1 MEAVRGKKSV
11 APSIVGGEGQ
21 GQWRGDIAG
30 LWGFSKDDRVRG
42 ALVAQV
48 TRGGSG
54 RRRCL
59 TQGGSGDDKRKVP
72 GTKKK
77 KIRNYGG
84 NRTNSSPGTEGRGNS
99 KMPPIPT
106 KNEQNFNGVNAVKR
120 RD

>member
-1 MEAVRGKKSV
+1 MRWLSCVLWIARDGQVEMERNGCVTALKQDPSHGAAEVVVKKR
-11 APSIVGGEGQ
+11 E
-21 GQWRGDIAG
+21 
-30 LWGFSKDDRVRG
+30 
-42 ALVAQV
+42 
-48 TRGGSG
+48 SG
-54 RRRCL
+54 RCRCL

-77 KIRNYGG
+77 KIRNYCW